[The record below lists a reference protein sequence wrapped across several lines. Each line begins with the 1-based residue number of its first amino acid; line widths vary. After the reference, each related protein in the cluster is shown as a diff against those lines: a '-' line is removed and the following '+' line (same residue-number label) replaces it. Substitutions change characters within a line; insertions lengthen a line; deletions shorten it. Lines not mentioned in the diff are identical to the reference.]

1 MPWISVEIA
10 FSPDWTEENLEQVSA
25 RLALADQLGW
35 MEEISPQGNPVWK
48 VFFPEDA
55 ANPMAVMRAIL
66 CATGGVESDLT
77 QEKAFS
83 LKMERVADTDWMA
96 GFRAYF
102 QPQAVSQR
110 FAVAPPW
117 FQAPWPFPGR
127 ERITIYPAMA
137 FGTGTHATTQLAI
150 RALEECGC
158 EGKTVLDAG
167 TGSGILAIAA
177 LWLGARRVVGFDVD
191 AIALANARENCV
203 HNGLEG
209 RIEFFCGGPGVLR
222 GACFDIIVANILYAN
237 LRPLLPDL
245 KKLLSPGPQSQL
257 ILGGFLQSES
267 AEVARDLAALGLK
280 PVSWSQQDEWAGVI
294 AMSHSQSL

>member
-1 MPWISVEIA
+1 MPWQSITIN
-10 FSPDWTEENLEQVSA
+10 FSLSWKETDLEAASE

-35 MEEISPQGNPVWK
+35 MEEISPQGYPVWK

-55 ANPMAVMRAIL
+55 ADPMAVTREIL
-66 CATGGVESDLT
+66 WAAGGAETDLAGNK
-77 QEKAFS
+77 EFH

-158 EGKTVLDAG
+158 DGKAVLDAG

-177 LWLGARRVVGFDVD
+177 LRLGARRVVGFDID
-191 AIALANARENCV
+191 ATALANARENYA

-222 GACFDIIVANILYAN
+222 DACFDVIVANILYAN
-237 LRPLLPDL
+237 LRPFLSDL
-245 KKLLSPGPQSQL
+245 KNLLSPGPQSQL

-280 PVSWSQQDEWAGVI
+280 PVSWSQQDEWGGATAI
-294 AMSHSQSL
+294 KH